1 MVLDLD
7 LFRPDKGGDPE
18 RVRANVRKRFDSEA
32 SVDKVMDLD
41 GQWRKFR
48 WSLDQLNKAKNIIS
62 KEYGARMKQNRSKPA
77 ANAGGGAAGP
87 APAISGDK
95 QQPDVVVP
103 STTTPDEKCD
113 SNLQQQQQQTPLD
126 LNSLLA
132 AINNIGAE
140 VDLEQLKSLRS
151 QVEAQVVELNKQ
163 MEECERLRDEVLKEV
178 GNLIHQDV
186 PISNDEDNNAIVRTY
201 GNQNPKPE
209 DVGLSKFLSHVDL
222 IEMIGGINTEKGSL
236 IAGSRG
242 FFLMNTAIWLQ
253 QALIQYALRF
263 IDELEFQTLYT
274 PFWMRKQIMGQ
285 VAQLSQFDDEL
296 YKIVS
301 SKGAEDTEEKYLIAT
316 SEQPIAALHLNEWI
330 SASSLPLR
338 YAGLSTCFRQE
349 VGSHGR
355 DTRGIFRVHQFE
367 KVEQFIVAAPSKSW
381 EHFHEMIG
389 NAEKFYQSLEIPYRV
404 VNIVSGALNN
414 AAAMKY
420 DLEAYFPGSQAHREL
435 VSVSNCTDY
444 QSRRLQIR
452 FGQTKKMS
460 GQVEYVHMLNGT
472 LCAVTRVICCILE
485 NYQTKDGIRVPKVLQ
500 DFMPPKYREFIPF
513 TEAKNQDQKQQQ
525 QQQQSQ
531 PEAESES

>member
-7 LFRPDKGGDPE
+7 LLRTDKGGDPE
-18 RVRANVRKRFDSEA
+18 RVRANVRKRFDKEETI
-32 SVDKVMDLD
+32 DKVMKLD
-41 GQWRKFR
+41 SQWRKFR
-48 WSLDQLNKAKNIIS
+48 WSLDQLNKAKNTIS
-62 KEYGARMKQNRSKPA
+62 KEYGVRMKQNR
-77 ANAGGGAAGP
+77 ANANSCP
-87 APAISGDK
+87 ETQK
-95 QQPDVVVP
+95 Q
-103 STTTPDEKCD
+103 
-113 SNLQQQQQQTPLD
+113 NQQQQQQTSNQLD

-132 AINNIGAE
+132 AINSIGGD
-140 VDLEQLKSLRS
+140 VDLDQLKGMRS
-151 QVEAQVVELNKQ
+151 QVESQVVELNKQ
-163 MEECERLRDEVLKEV
+163 MEECERNRDEALREI

-186 PISNDEDNNAIVRTY
+186 PISNDEDNNVVVREFGT
-201 GNQNPKPE
+201 KLTPE
-209 DVGLSKFLSHVDL
+209 AAGVEKLMSHVDL
-222 IEMIGGINTEKGSL
+222 IELIGGVNSEKGSL

-263 IDELEFQTLYT
+263 IDELGFQTLYT

-285 VAQLSQFDDEL
+285 VAQLSQFDEEL

-316 SEQPIAALHLNEWI
+316 SEQPIAALHINEWI

-338 YAGLSTCFRQE
+338 YGGFSTCFRQE

-367 KVEQFIVAAPSKSW
+367 KIEQFIVAAPSKSW

-389 NAEKFYQSLEIPYRV
+389 NSEKFYQSLEIPYRV

-420 DLEAYFPGSQAHREL
+420 DLEAFFPGSQAYREL

-452 FGQTKKMS
+452 YGQTKKMS

-513 TEAKNQDQKQQQ
+513 TEPKQQLLQQQQETQQKQQEQ
-525 QQQQSQ
+525 
-531 PEAESES
+531 

>member
-18 RVRANVRKRFDSEA
+18 RVRANVRKRFDNEE
-32 SVDKVMDLD
+32 SVDKVMTLD

-62 KEYGARMKQNRSKPA
+62 KEYGARMKQSRNKGASELKSSSPSKQPA
-77 ANAGGGAAGP
+77 
-87 APAISGDK
+87 SGDK
-95 QQPDVVVP
+95 KQEANDPVSQQ
-103 STTTPDEKCD
+103 TPANKCD
-113 SNLQQQQQQTPLD
+113 SNLQQKTTSLPPLD
-126 LNSLLA
+126 QLDNFISADVTL
-132 AINNIGAE
+132 
-140 VDLEQLKSLRS
+140 DQLKDLRA
-151 QVEAQVVELNKQ
+151 QVEEQVISLNKQ
-163 MEECERLRDEVLKEV
+163 MEECELKRDEVLREI
-178 GNLIHQDV
+178 GNLVHSDV
-186 PISNDEDNNAIVRTY
+186 PISNDEDNNAIVREY
-201 GNQNPKPE
+201 GTILKPE
-209 DVGLSKFLSHVDL
+209 DVGLEKLQSHVDL
-222 IEMIGGINTEKGSL
+222 IEMIGGLNTEKGSL

-242 FFLMNTAIWLQ
+242 FFLMNSAIWIQ

-263 IDELEFQTLYT
+263 IDDLGFQTLYT

-296 YKIVS
+296 YKIIS
-301 SKGAEDTEEKYLIAT
+301 SKGAEDSEEKYLIAT

-330 SASSLPLR
+330 SASSLPIR
-338 YAGLSTCFRQE
+338 YGGYSTCFRQE

-367 KVEQFIVAAPSKSW
+367 KIEQFIVAAPSKSW
-381 EHFHEMIG
+381 DHFHEMIA
-389 NAEKFYQSLEIPYRV
+389 NSEKFYQSLELPYRV

-420 DLEAYFPGSQAHREL
+420 DLEAYFPGSQAYREL

-500 DFMPPKYREFIPF
+500 EFMPKKCREFIPF
-513 TEAKNQDQKQQQ
+513 VQA
-525 QQQQSQ
+525 Q
-531 PEAESES
+531 PSPTDPPVSSSNN

>member
-18 RVRANVRKRFDSEA
+18 RVRANVRKRFDNEE
-32 SVDKVMDLD
+32 SVDKVMELD

-48 WSLDQLNKAKNIIS
+48 WSLDQLNKAKNTIS
-62 KEYGARMKQNRSKPA
+62 KEYGARMKQSR
-77 ANAGGGAAGP
+77 GG
-87 APAISGDK
+87 K
-95 QQPDVVVP
+95 QQPPPAGDTKKQESV
-103 STTTPDEKCD
+103 STSPKPASSDKCD
-113 SNLQQQQQQTPLD
+113 LNQQTSLLD

-132 AINNIGAE
+132 AINSIGAE
-140 VDLEQLKSLRS
+140 VDLEQLKVMRG
-151 QVEAQVVELNKQ
+151 QVEAQVVNLNKQ
-163 MEECERLRDEVLKEV
+163 MEECECKRDEVLREV
-178 GNLIHQDV
+178 GNLVHSDV
-186 PISNDEDNNAIVRTY
+186 PVSNDEDNNAVVREFGTIL
-201 GNQNPKPE
+201 KPE
-209 DVGLSKFLSHVDL
+209 DVGLEKLQSHVDL
-222 IEMIGGINTEKGSL
+222 IEMIGGLNTEKGSM

-242 FFLMNTAIWLQ
+242 FFLMDSAIWLQ

-263 IDELEFQTLYT
+263 ISDLGFQTIYT

-301 SKGAEDTEEKYLIAT
+301 SKGAEDSEEKYLIAT

-330 SASSLPLR
+330 SASSLPLK
-338 YAGLSTCFRQE
+338 YGGYSTCFRQE

-367 KVEQFIVAAPSKSW
+367 KIEQFIIAAPSKSW
-381 EHFHEMIG
+381 DHFHEMIG
-389 NAEKFYQSLEIPYRV
+389 NSEKFYRSLELPYRV

-420 DLEAYFPGSQAHREL
+420 DLEAYFPGSQAYREL

-452 FGQTKKMS
+452 YGQTKKMS

-500 DFMPPKYREFIPF
+500 PFMPQKCKEFIPF
-513 TEAKNQDQKQQQ
+513 IQSAQVNLPTPTTETTPTSAPQTTNLQ
-525 QQQQSQ
+525 
-531 PEAESES
+531 